1 MNESIRLR
9 KIINVLVFIGI
20 LFLASCTQNPEVNGA
35 IEEPIIV
42 GGGVRNF
49 AVLNGDT
56 LYEGGWD
63 TGLKSIEVNDDTVIY
78 DCSHLFHGYYWRWCG
93 DSLFELD
100 TNVVLNEVN
109 KKINFAD
116 SNFWCLSA
124 FSLTTVRTDS
134 SFSLNSRFKK
144 GDTTFYQ
151 SAFYSQFKYWPVD

>member
-1 MNESIRLR
+1 MNELKRFY
-9 KIINVLVFIGI
+9 KTLVVFVFTGI
-20 LFLASCTQNPEVNGA
+20 FFCFSCTQTPETSGIV
-35 IEEPIIV
+35 EEPLIV
-42 GGGVRNF
+42 GGGLLNY

-56 LYEGGWD
+56 IYEGGWD
-63 TGLKSIEVNDDTVIY
+63 TELKSIKVNSDTVIY

-116 SNFWCLSA
+116 SDFWCLSA
-124 FSLTTVRTDS
+124 FSLSTVRTDS

-151 SAFYSQFKYWPVD
+151 SAFYSQVKYWPVD

>member
-1 MNESIRLR
+1 MNERTILR
-9 KIINVLVFIGI
+9 MTRNVFVFIGMC
-20 LFLASCTQNPEVNGA
+20 FCFSCAPNPETNEVVQ
-35 IEEPIIV
+35 EPSIV
-42 GGGVRNF
+42 GGGLQNF

-56 LYEGGWD
+56 IYQGAWD
-63 TGLKSIEVNDDTVIY
+63 TGLKSIKINGNTVVY

-116 SNFWCLSA
+116 SSFWCLSA

-144 GDTTFYQ
+144 GDTVFYQ
-151 SAFYSQFKYWPVD
+151 KSFWRDRYYWLIE

>member
-1 MNESIRLR
+1 MNERIRLR
-9 KIINVLVFIGI
+9 KIINVLVLIGI

-42 GGGVRNF
+42 GGGVRNL

-56 LYEGGWD
+56 LYEGGWE
-63 TGLKSIEVNDDTVIY
+63 TGLKSIEVNEDTVIY

-116 SNFWCLSA
+116 SDFWCLSA
-124 FSLTTVRTDS
+124 FSLSTVRTDS

-151 SAFYSQFKYWPVD
+151 SAFDSQFKYWPVD